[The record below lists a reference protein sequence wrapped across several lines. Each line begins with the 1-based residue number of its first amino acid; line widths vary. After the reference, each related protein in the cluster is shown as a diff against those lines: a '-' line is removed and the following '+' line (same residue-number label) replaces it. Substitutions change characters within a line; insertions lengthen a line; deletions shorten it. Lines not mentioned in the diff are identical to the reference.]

1 MCAISIVSIIL
12 MIIANEITFNQPEES
27 DTVAGWFVKLII
39 AILTAVLLIL
49 VLVYHRLDLD
59 LYSIN
64 NSIDNW
70 CVGLTHQRL
79 FIVAVELMICAIHPM
94 PRSYPINSQL
104 ARIQANMNTTET
116 TPHSYSYVSIDAA
129 LGLPS
134 E

>member
-12 MIIANEITFNQPEES
+12 MIIANEITFSQPKEF
-27 DTVAGWFVKLII
+27 DTVASWFIKLII
-39 AILTAVLLIL
+39 SISTTILLIL

-79 FIVAVELMICAIHPM
+79 FIITAELMICAIHPM
-94 PRSYPINSQL
+94 PRLYPTDSRL
-104 ARIQANMNTTET
+104 ARIQAKLNATEA